1 MIKRVMVV
9 DGRKTPAGGMGSVLA
24 GTGLLVSEVSTTGEA
39 IGYLKLNTIP
49 DIVITDFNTSADELV
64 REIRK
69 LPGCQFVP
77 VVMLSLGGQPA
88 GKDEAR
94 VSLS

>member
-9 DGRKTPAGGMGSVLA
+9 DGCKTAAGSIGSVLA

-39 IGYLKLNTIP
+39 IGHLKSNTRP
-49 DIVITDFNTSADELV
+49 DIVIADFNTGADELV

-77 VVMLSLGGQPA
+77 VVMVSLGGQPA
-88 GKDEAR
+88 GEAR
-94 VSLS
+94 GLLS

>member
-9 DGRKTPAGGMGSVLA
+9 DGCRAPAGSMGSVLA
-24 GTGLLVSEVSTTGEA
+24 EAGLLVSEVATTCEA
-39 IGYLKLNTIP
+39 IGHLKSHTAP
-49 DIVITDFNTSADELV
+49 DIVIADYNTDADELV

-77 VVMLSLGGQPA
+77 VVMLSLGGLPA
-88 GKDEAR
+88 GEAR
-94 VSLS
+94 ALLS

>member
-9 DGRKTPAGGMGSVLA
+9 DGCKTPAGSMGSVLA
-24 GTGLLVSEVSTTGEA
+24 GAGLLVSEVSTTGEA
-39 IGYLKLNTIP
+39 IGHLKSNATP
-49 DIVITDFNTSADELV
+49 DIVIADYNTDADELV

-77 VVMLSLGGQPA
+77 VVMLSLGG
-88 GKDEAR
+88 KSVDEAR
-94 VSLS
+94 ALLS